1 MSQIDNQIMDNPP
14 DSFMAPDGN
23 KYLTIRSIV
32 YDSWITW
39 QDALP
44 FDKDSRSKLT
54 QEIYNNIVELAGRIH
69 KLHQSLPNYKQTID
83 PPFEFV
89 LWWDPEDVDPLWSH
103 GKSCRFMI
111 DNFSA
116 QDVQHY
122 NSVRRGNKLIVKPL
136 TRRLVE
142 VRCAS

>member
-54 QEIYNNIVELAGRIH
+54 QEIYNNIVELARCIGYEG
-69 KLHQSLPNYKQTID
+69 LAVPNPNLPSDVMVSLGLALVVND
-83 PPFEFV
+83 NALV
-89 LWWDPEDVDPLWSH
+89 L
-103 GKSCRFMI
+103 
-111 DNFSA
+111 
-116 QDVQHY
+116 
-122 NSVRRGNKLIVKPL
+122 
-136 TRRLVE
+136 
-142 VRCAS
+142 